1 MAHHIRIDPK
11 NVNITGVGNLDST
24 ILSEFT
30 FHHGH
35 VEQAVTSKRDL
46 KTIGINPKNIPN
58 DVSQVILITSTF
70 EGILPSGY
78 LKNKIPCQPL
88 LRGFSDS
95 ITRGDSVIYTKI
107 GEIFFY
113 LGPLNT
119 KNNPNYSPDQY
130 YNPNLNTNLN
140 KKITIDDRKDKP
152 DGYNVNYRR
161 LKVNKANKKII
172 YDLDSPFETRVG
184 DIDSEAELESRH
196 TDLALEGRHNNSIQL
211 GSRFLNPYITIKNNN
226 NIKVNRSDDGEE
238 TLSNNGSII
247 GLLSL
252 GSIEQFFSNY
262 NLLSSD
268 RRIGEEYQ
276 NINEGEYPG
285 YRINYGNDE
294 KSEPR
299 EDVFNMEFG
308 KLQESSNVQTEFDQV
323 IMFSDRITFDAQK
336 NDLTMAAYRNIN
348 LGAGRNLTI
357 TNKGFSVIESENI
370 YLGKVAKSKKEPMV
384 LGDELR
390 KMLEDITK
398 ILKNAHALVQ
408 GVPVPLTDALGAPLG
423 TSKSVA
429 LESPILT
436 LTEIVTQ
443 LESRTETEDD
453 NGNINYGKDGPNFL
467 SHHHYIEQ
475 NNRSNN
481 EG

>member
-1 MAHHIRIDPK
+1 MAHHIRIDPDYI
-11 NVNITGVGNLDST
+11 NELGQPNQDST
-24 ILSEFT
+24 NISEFT

-35 VEQAVTSKRDL
+35 VERAINTLDDLDTIASTS
-46 KTIGINPKNIPN
+46 IPSN
-58 DVSQVILITSTF
+58 VSQVILISPTF
-70 EGILPSGY
+70 EGSVASGY
-78 LKNKIPCQPL
+78 LKNNIPAQPL

-95 ITRGDSVIYTKI
+95 IAKGDSVIYTQI
-107 GEIFFY
+107 GNVFYY

-119 KNNPNYSPDQY
+119 TNDPNYTPDTF
-130 YNPNLNTNLN
+130 YNPNLNQN
-140 KKITIDDRKDKP
+140 KLKTDTRGVDNG
-152 DGYNVNYRR
+152 GYNIDYKQKNISKVTKPRVNT
-161 LKVNKANKKII
+161 LDNA
-172 YDLDSPFETRVG
+172 YDINVAERGSQA
-184 DIDSEAELESRH
+184 DIESSV
-196 TDLALEGRHNNSIQL
+196 TDLVLEGRHGNSVQV
-211 GSRFLNPYITIKNNN
+211 GSRFINPYITIKNNN
-226 NIKVNRSDDGEE
+226 IEG
-238 TLSNNGSII
+238 NNGSVF
-247 GLLSL
+247 GMLSF
-252 GSIEQFFSNY
+252 GSFEQ
-262 NLLSSD
+262 NLISLDNLSSD
-268 RRIGEEYQ
+268 KVVLKSYEEGQDQYKGYLIGIGNPSISQEGIPPQ
-276 NINEGEYPG
+276 NEFN
-285 YRINYGNDE
+285 INYGSVKPTPE
-294 KSEPR
+294 
-299 EDVFNMEFG
+299 
-308 KLQESSNVQTEFDQV
+308 QQTEFDQI
-323 IMFSDRITFDAQK
+323 IMFSDRITFDAQE
-336 NDLTMAAYRNIN
+336 NDLTISAFRNIN
-348 LGAGRNLTI
+348 VGAGQNISI
-357 TNKGFSVIESENI
+357 TSKGFSLIESNNI
-370 YLGKVAKSKKEPMV
+370 YLGVQSQKKKEPMV